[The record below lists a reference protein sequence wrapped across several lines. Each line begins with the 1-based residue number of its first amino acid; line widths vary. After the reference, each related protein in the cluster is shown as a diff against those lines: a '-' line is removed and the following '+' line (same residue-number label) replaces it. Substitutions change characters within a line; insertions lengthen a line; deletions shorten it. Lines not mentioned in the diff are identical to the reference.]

1 MAATVVES
9 EDDRLQFSIWEELN
23 QVAVEHLREGDQCNA
38 LLLSEKNG
46 FLIWLSESGFLVS
59 TPLAEG
65 VSEEKGGYYLLE
77 DYRCS
82 PGRED

>member
-1 MAATVVES
+1 MTRARLDSLKDIFHPGDVMAATVVES

-46 FLIWLSESGFLVS
+46 FLIWLSESGFWYRL
-59 TPLAEG
+59 LLL
-65 VSEEKGGYYLLE
+65 KG
-77 DYRCS
+77 
-82 PGRED
+82 